1 MKHGKMIETMDDL
14 LNRLLD
20 AFEKGVKD
28 EK

>member
-14 LNRLLD
+14 INRVLD
-20 AFEKGVKD
+20 AFEREEEN